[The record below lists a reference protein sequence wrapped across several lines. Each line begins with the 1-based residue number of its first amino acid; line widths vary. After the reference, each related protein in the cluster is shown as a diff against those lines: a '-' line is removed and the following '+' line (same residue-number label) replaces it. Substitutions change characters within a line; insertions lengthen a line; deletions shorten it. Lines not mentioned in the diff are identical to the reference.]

1 MDVQLPDGTIVKG
14 VPDGMS
20 QKELAA
26 KLKLNGY
33 DIMGKTYGSE
43 VPSAKPTY
51 DDAIPPLRV
60 PDWGIENPTTYKMLK
75 GAREYLGPTVEALAG
90 VGGAA
95 LGAVGGPPG
104 AIAGGAVGYGL
115 GAEALQ
121 QADVALGL
129 KPPGT
134 ATENAIRSTK
144 NMLTGATF
152 DVGGRVIAPIIAAGA
167 GKILD
172 VGKGIISSGY
182 SAKLRAAEMLREALG
197 SGGVTPAKE
206 ILKNAPAEYTAS
218 QALSGIN
225 APAAQA
231 LIKSGEGRNTQF
243 FTNRLTAQEEINR
256 NALAASSGGQ
266 TQTTSRASQ
275 NLAKNA
281 LNAEMTPIRESELGI
296 SNTMTQAAQN
306 FAAQG
311 KQAGQAATQAVE
323 DVRRFTAAGERA
335 PEVSKRIQQE
345 MLPGQP
351 PISPRYT
358 YMGELAN
365 KADEVATQA
374 AAGSLKFGEVRNLA
388 EGAAAQLKANG
399 LEPLTGKA
407 ITDKLAGVLNDPQYA
422 GNDEVRKSVLRVID
436 DINQWSNNGGV
447 IDAFAADSIRKNS
460 VTAAIRDLMQ
470 GADPKVQAKAAAG
483 VMESIKPVII
493 DAIEAAGGKGY
504 GDYLRN
510 YSGAMQ
516 DIAKTKLGA
525 KALDLFKNS
534 PDMFVKLVNG
544 DDPKLVEK
552 ILGSGKFNLQ
562 AEIGPD
568 VMKAMR
574 NAADTIT
581 ATKESAA
588 QAQKGA
594 PQLETML
601 RENVSNFRLPSLIS
615 AYFAAG
621 NKAISILEN
630 AMSKS
635 TMKALEE
642 GARNGK
648 NTEQLLSML
657 PAKERIKA
665 LNILLDAAKNQ
676 VPQGAQSLTGYGIN
690 ALTPT
695 KNQNNLRPQ
704 HGLPIYDQSWWRNR
718 AWYRRM
724 VCAAALGF
732 G

>member
-20 QKELAA
+20 QKDLAA

-33 DIMGKTYGSE
+33 DIMGKKYGSE
-43 VPSAKPTY
+43 VPSATPTY

-60 PDWGIENPTTYKMLK
+60 PDWGIENPTTYKILK
-75 GAREYLGPTVEALAG
+75 GARQYLGPTVEALAG
-90 VGGAA
+90 VGGAT

-115 GAEALQ
+115 GAEAMH

-134 ATENAIRSTK
+134 AAENAIRSTK
-144 NMLTGATF
+144 EMLTGATF
-152 DVGGRVIAPIIAAGA
+152 DVGGRVAAPIIAAGA
-167 GKILD
+167 GKVLD
-172 VGKGIISSGY
+172 VGKNIVSSGY
-182 SAKLRAAEMLREALG
+182 SAKLRAADMLREALG
-197 SGGVTPAKE
+197 PSGITPVKE
-206 ILKNAPAEYTAS
+206 ILKNAPAEYTAA
-218 QALSGIN
+218 QALSGVN

-243 FTNRLTAQEEINR
+243 YTNRAAAQEEINR
-256 NALAASSGGQ
+256 NALAAFSGGQ
-266 TQTTSRASQ
+266 TQTSARASQ
-275 NLAKNA
+275 NIAKNA

-296 SNTMTQAAQN
+296 SNIMTKAAQD

-358 YMGELAN
+358 YVGELAN

-374 AAGSLKFGEVRNLA
+374 ASGSLKFGEVRNLA
-388 EGAAAQLKANG
+388 ESALAQLKASG

-407 ITDKLAGVLNDPQYA
+407 ITDKVVGVLKDPQYA
-422 GNDEVRKSVLRVID
+422 GNDAMQKAVTRFVTDVNE
-436 DINQWSNNGGV
+436 WSNKGGV
-447 IDAFAADSIRKNS
+447 IDAFALDSLRKNS
-460 VTAAIRDLMQ
+460 VNAAIRDLMPN
-470 GADPKVQAKAAAG
+470 ADAKEQARAAAG
-483 VMESIKPVII
+483 VMNSIKPVIV
-493 DAIEAAGGKGY
+493 DAIEKAGGAGY
-504 GDYLRN
+504 GEYLRS
-510 YSGAMQ
+510 YADAMQ
-516 DIAKTKLGA
+516 GITKTKLSA

-552 ILGSGKFNLQ
+552 ILGPGKFNL
-562 AEIGPD
+562 ADELSPD
-568 VMKAMR
+568 AMKAMQ

-581 ATKESAA
+581 ATKESAI
-588 QAQKGA
+588 QAGKGA

-601 RENVSNFRLPSLIS
+601 RENVSIFRLPPLIS

-621 NKAISILEN
+621 NKAISILES
-630 AMSKS
+630 AMNKN

-642 GARNGK
+642 GVRNGK

-665 LNILLDAAKNQ
+665 LNILFDAVKNQ
-676 VPQGAQSLTGYGIN
+676 VPQGAQSLMGYGVN
-690 ALTPT
+690 ALTP
-695 KNQNNLRPQ
+695 KENRNSLRP
-704 HGLPIYDQSWWRNR
+704 
-718 AWYRRM
+718 
-724 VCAAALGF
+724 
-732 G
+732 

>member
-14 VPDGMS
+14 VPEGMS
-20 QKELAA
+20 QKDLAA

-33 DIMGKTYGSE
+33 DILGKKYGSE
-43 VPSAKPTY
+43 VPSATPTY

-60 PDWGIENPTTYKMLK
+60 PDWGIENPTTYKILK
-75 GAREYLGPTVEALAG
+75 GAREYLGPTVEALGG
-90 VGGAA
+90 VGGAT
-95 LGAVGGPPG
+95 LGAVGGPAG
-104 AIAGGAVGYGL
+104 AILGGAAGYGL
-115 GAEALQ
+115 GTELTH

-129 KPPGT
+129 KPPGS
-134 ATENAIRSTK
+134 AAQNVMRSTK
-144 NMLTGATF
+144 DMLTGATF
-152 DVGGRVIAPIIAAGA
+152 DVGARVAVPVVAAA
-167 GKILD
+167 
-172 VGKGIISSGY
+172 VGKLADFGKGPM
-182 SAKLRAAEMLREALG
+182 LRAADMLRQALG
-197 SGGVTPAKE
+197 PSGVEPAAAV
-206 ILKNAPAEYTAS
+206 LKAAPAEYTAA

-231 LIKSGEGRNTQF
+231 LLKSGEGRNAQF
-243 FTNRLTAQEEINR
+243 YTNRAAAQEEINR
-256 NALAASSGGQ
+256 NALAQLSGGQ
-266 TQTTSRASQ
+266 TQTTARTTQSAT
-275 NLAKNA
+275 KNA
-281 LNAEMTPIRESELGI
+281 LNAEMTPIREGELGL
-296 SNTMTQAAQN
+296 SNTMTAAAQN
-306 FAAQG
+306 LTTQG

-323 DVRRFTAAGERA
+323 DVRRFTKAGERA

-345 MLPGQP
+345 ILPGQP

-365 KADEVATQA
+365 KADDVATQA
-374 AAGSLKFGEVRNLA
+374 ATGSLKFGEVRNLA
-388 EGAAAQLKANG
+388 EGALAQLKASG

-407 ITDKLAGVLNDPQYA
+407 ITDKLSRFLSNPQYA

-460 VTAAIRDLMQ
+460 VNAAIRDLMQ
-470 GADPKVQAKAAAG
+470 GADPKTQAKAAAG
-483 VMESIKPVII
+483 VMEQIKPILI

-510 YSGAMQ
+510 YSSAMQ

-552 ILGSGKFNLQ
+552 ILGPGKFNL
-562 AEIGPD
+562 ADELGAD
-568 VMKAMR
+568 AMTAMR

-581 ATKESAA
+581 ATK
-588 QAQKGA
+588 QAGVQAEKGA

-601 RENVSNFRLPSLIS
+601 RENVSIFRLPPLIS

-648 NTEQLLSML
+648 NTEQLLRML

-665 LNILLDAAKNQ
+665 LDVLYNAAKNE
-676 VPQGAQSLTGYGIN
+676 VPEGAQSLIGYGVN
-690 ALTPT
+690 ALTP
-695 KNQNNLRPQ
+695 KRKQNNLRP
-704 HGLPIYDQSWWRNR
+704 
-718 AWYRRM
+718 
-724 VCAAALGF
+724 
-732 G
+732 